1 MSGFGDS
8 LVEQK
13 ELWLEARKAW
23 VQATDQSLTC
33 SVALGKSFSLCSL
46 VASSLNWDSITYLAG
61 IVRNV
66 H

>member
-1 MSGFGDS
+1 M
-8 LVEQK
+8 EQK